1 MNLEIRLPQQE
12 RSREAWE
19 RVLEAGARII
29 AESGSEGF
37 TIAAVCEAAE
47 VAPRFI
53 YDRVNDK
60 ETLFLAS
67 YDRGI
72 QQVVSEQEVLVDAA
86 KTGNKTAKQRIEFAV
101 HEIGQRFRLHHDF
114 LRNVVLISS
123 ANEKIAE
130 RGFLAKSGFSA
141 QFVSSLQVILK
152 DVVHDDEIGSLE
164 ICFDLIF
171 SAWVVRTAYG
181 SNFSSPNLSDEQFDE
196 SLQSVA
202 VKYLL
207 G

>member
-1 MNLEIRLPQQE
+1 MNLDIRLPQQE

-19 RVLEAGARII
+19 RVLEAGCLII
-29 AESGSEGF
+29 AEAGYEGF
-37 TIAAVCEAAE
+37 TIAAVCKAAD

-60 ETLFLAS
+60 ETLFLAA

-72 QQVVSEQEVLVDAA
+72 EQVIAEQAVLSDTAIIGDRNSQQRV
-86 KTGNKTAKQRIEFAV
+86 EFAV

-123 ANEKIAE
+123 ANKKIAE
-130 RGFLAKSGFSA
+130 RGFHAKSGFSA
-141 QFVSSLQVILK
+141 QFVGSLDAI
-152 DVVHDDEIGSLE
+152 HDAIDHSDPVDALE

-181 SNFSSPNLSDEQFDE
+181 RNFSSPNLSDEEFDA
-196 SLQSVA
+196 SLQNLA